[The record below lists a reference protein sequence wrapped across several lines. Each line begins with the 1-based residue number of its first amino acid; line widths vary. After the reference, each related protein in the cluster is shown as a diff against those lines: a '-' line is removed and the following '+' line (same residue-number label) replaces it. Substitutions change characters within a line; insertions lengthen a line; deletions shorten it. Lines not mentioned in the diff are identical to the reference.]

1 MPRIE
6 ALNLEFERLGI
17 LYNVLD
23 GPRGVALIET
33 GRIAEG
39 IRVVRRAI
47 VAREAVGDRTVAGF
61 ARILLAEIYI
71 QVLKGGQRTPLRVVL
86 HNLPT
91 LVAARLR
98 GVRRAS
104 ALIETAATNP
114 QWDANSAALARI
126 DFNRGELWRLKR
138 RPAKARECFERAS
151 RAAEAQGL
159 DKLRRRSEE
168 ALARLA

>member
-1 MPRIE
+1 M
-6 ALNLEFERLGI
+6 
-17 LYNVLD
+17 
-23 GPRGVALIET
+23 
-33 GRIAEG
+33 
-39 IRVVRRAI
+39 
-47 VAREAVGDRTVAGF
+47 
-61 ARILLAEIYI
+61 
-71 QVLKGGQRTPLRVVL
+71 LKGGQRPPLRVVL

-91 LVAARLR
+91 LMAARLR
-98 GVRRAS
+98 GARRAS
-104 ALIETAATNP
+104 ALIEAAATNP